1 MIQPK
6 SSRLLSFSVEA
17 ARLSDADAAPKA
29 APAPAPRPKSLT
41 RRESPLAAAARRARE
56 AMARK
61 AAPRAREGPVK
72 VDGPIKA
79 RESPVTREGPK
90 AKDSPVK
97 ARGKELP
104 VKAKETKEGPKAKA
118 VPKPAARTTPYAARS
133 LIERPKVESKV
144 LEKKLG
150 KSETSETSA
159 GSTPKCV
166 LFEDTSK
173 MTDRVDR
180 AEILEAAQVLRKEA
194 QDLGQALRQWVAE
207 AEAEAEDAKEAT
219 SSVAISEATRRS
231 NDQDEASEVH
241 LVLDGAEARP
251 NSPVLPDPTLEVHG
265 RQRLEHECERLDADL
280 QRVAGEWHRLWSERQ
295 RAIEAL
301 TDTDRSRVSA
311 PPAPPAP
318 PAPLP
323 LPARATLGTLPGNT
337 VAQAPC
343 PARATV
349 PALNQAR
356 SVARTPSPIARMPL
370 EPGAGYPP
378 ASPVLSPFARGASPM
393 VSFRYTTG
401 SPVSPF
407 AGSSPLQ
414 VQRRTLSPVTIPS
427 PVRSVSPYRV
437 VQMRQMRPVSP
448 QLVPRA
454 ASPMAFQAP
463 VGSQFLVP
471 RGVLQVGNLAGQ
483 RRADGDISHL

>member
-166 LFEDTSK
+166 LFEDCLGSFVP
-173 MTDRVDR
+173 DFGSSW
-180 AEILEAAQVLRKEA
+180 AENVMAV
-194 QDLGQALRQWVAE
+194 
-207 AEAEAEDAKEAT
+207 
-219 SSVAISEATRRS
+219 SRS
-231 NDQDEASEVH
+231 NV
-241 LVLDGAEARP
+241 DGF
-251 NSPVLPDPTLEVHG
+251 
-265 RQRLEHECERLDADL
+265 C
-280 QRVAGEWHRLWSERQ
+280 
-295 RAIEAL
+295 I
-301 TDTDRSRVSA
+301 
-311 PPAPPAP
+311 
-318 PAPLP
+318 
-323 LPARATLGTLPGNT
+323 
-337 VAQAPC
+337 
-343 PARATV
+343 
-349 PALNQAR
+349 
-356 SVARTPSPIARMPL
+356 I
-370 EPGAGYPP
+370 
-378 ASPVLSPFARGASPM
+378 LS
-393 VSFRYTTG
+393 
-401 SPVSPF
+401 
-407 AGSSPLQ
+407 
-414 VQRRTLSPVTIPS
+414 
-427 PVRSVSPYRV
+427 
-437 VQMRQMRPVSP
+437 
-448 QLVPRA
+448 
-454 ASPMAFQAP
+454 
-463 VGSQFLVP
+463 
-471 RGVLQVGNLAGQ
+471 
-483 RRADGDISHL
+483 